1 MMMHKAGIERLKPAV
16 SKATLL
22 FIAGAV
28 WMVIGVMLNA
38 LSYSW
43 LRVEKPAGAVFLA
56 SIGFICGLI
65 IHYFGFSRIVKK
77 NVGRILPMQ
86 GRRCLFSFMPWK
98 SYLLVVSM
106 ILMGSFLRHS
116 SIPKKYLAVVYTGIG
131 TALILSGYHYLRYA
145 FWLFN
150 PSIPPDERS

>member
-1 MMMHKAGIERLKPAV
+1 MNIHKPGIERLKPAV

-28 WMVIGVMLNA
+28 WIAIGVMLNS

-43 LRVEKPAGAVFLA
+43 LRAEKPAGAVFLA
-56 SIGFICGLI
+56 LIGLICALI

-77 NVGRILPMQ
+77 NIGRILPMQ

-98 SYLLVVSM
+98 SYLLVIIM

-116 SIPKKYLAVVYTGIG
+116 SIPKKYLAIVYTGIG
-131 TALILSGYHYLRYA
+131 TALMLSGYCYLRYA
-145 FWLFN
+145 VWLFN
-150 PSIPPDERS
+150 NSIPPDEPS

>member
-1 MMMHKAGIERLKPAV
+1 MMHKAGIERLKPAV

-43 LRVEKPAGAVFLA
+43 LRVEKPAGAVLLA

-145 FWLFN
+145 FWLLN
-150 PSIPPDERS
+150 PAIPPDERS